1 MSLRTIINLISVLL
15 AILILAVLTVTML
28 HLRTLTA
35 LEVAESRRY
44 ESFKLADQLRQSSDD
59 LTRMARTYV
68 VTGDSRYEGYFNR
81 ILAIRNGDAPR
92 PEEYDGVYWDLVV
105 VGDDEPT
112 SDQEAVALEEL
123 MRESN
128 FTEREFA
135 KLRQAQ
141 AESDALVA
149 IEARAMAAM
158 KGLYPDENGQYTHE
172 SLPDVVLARK
182 LMHSAEYHAAK
193 SRIMAPI
200 AEFMAMVETRTEGA
214 LQSLQVRSSR
224 LMLTALVLVSLSLG
238 LVVVSVFVFQR
249 RVFHPVRS
257 LVSAAHS
264 MEGGDYSR
272 RVTPKWQ
279 DEIGHLAGT
288 FNIMAEAIESDIEER
303 RQAEQALL
311 EARRTADA
319 ANAAKSDFLA
329 NMSHEI
335 RTPMN
340 AIIGMTHLALNT
352 ELTPKQENYLSKV
365 QTAANSLL
373 GVINDVLDF
382 SKIEA
387 GELELEH
394 IDFSMEEIL
403 DQLRDIVAS
412 RAHEKGLELLFD
424 LNPEVPEALVG
435 DPLRLGQILTNLT
448 TNAIKFTERG
458 EVVVQVRQ
466 VSQESGSARIRFSVR
481 DTGIGI
487 APEKQANLF
496 TPFSQADSSTT
507 RKYGGSGLGLAICRD
522 LADRIGGGIQVESE
536 PGVGST
542 FSFEA
547 EYTTGKVPAKS
558 TATLAQDLKLDR
570 ALVVDDNAAAREIL
584 QQMLGGLGVPAVVAS
599 SGAEAIAE
607 LEVACRQQRPYRLV
621 LMDWNMPLM
630 DGMERPDDFLVKPVS
645 PSTLFNTINE
655 QFSGEARQ
663 RARRIGGQFASS
675 PLSAGLHGA
684 RVLLVEDHVLNQE
697 LAMEVL
703 RNAGMEVTL
712 AVNGQEAVD
721 LAERQEF
728 DGILMDIQ
736 MPVMDGYTATREIRK
751 KPGLDNLPIIAITA
765 NAMAGDRDKALA
777 AGMNDHIPKPLD
789 VDQALATL
797 AKWIKPA
804 TPSPE
809 IRPERNTESLEAD
822 EGLDDLPGV
831 DTVAGLKVVQGS
843 TGMYRRLLTR
853 FVEAETD
860 FAARFQAALEA
871 DDLPT
876 ANRRAHSLKGVAGNI
891 GALALQA
898 AAERLEQ
905 ATSDA
910 NPAAIETAFGIVAEH
925 LETVLSGL
933 AQLTASAGPTSA
945 PDRTATSLLDQ
956 LATLIDDRDAD
967 ALDLAEKL
975 AEHPDTGSRRDAAQR
990 LLKHLRDYDFDGASQ
1005 TLTDMRSQ
1013 PEAQTGD

>member
-1 MSLRTIINLISVLL
+1 
-15 AILILAVLTVTML
+15 
-28 HLRTLTA
+28 
-35 LEVAESRRY
+35 
-44 ESFKLADQLRQSSDD
+44 
-59 LTRMARTYV
+59 
-68 VTGDSRYEGYFNR
+68 
-81 ILAIRNGDAPR
+81 
-92 PEEYDGVYWDLVV
+92 
-105 VGDDEPT
+105 
-112 SDQEAVALEEL
+112 
-123 MRESN
+123 
-128 FTEREFA
+128 
-135 KLRQAQ
+135 
-141 AESDALVA
+141 
-149 IEARAMAAM
+149 
-158 KGLYPDENGQYTHE
+158 
-172 SLPDVVLARK
+172 
-182 LMHSAEYHAAK
+182 
-193 SRIMAPI
+193 
-200 AEFMAMVETRTEGA
+200 
-214 LQSLQVRSSR
+214 
-224 LMLTALVLVSLSLG
+224 
-238 LVVVSVFVFQR
+238 
-249 RVFHPVRS
+249 
-257 LVSAAHS
+257 
-264 MEGGDYSR
+264 
-272 RVTPKWQ
+272 
-279 DEIGHLAGT
+279 
-288 FNIMAEAIESDIEER
+288 
-303 RQAEQALL
+303 
-311 EARRTADA
+311 
-319 ANAAKSDFLA
+319 
-329 NMSHEI
+329 
-335 RTPMN
+335 MN
-340 AIIGMTHLALNT
+340 AIGMTHLALDT
-352 ELTPKQENYLSKV
+352 ELTPRQENYLSKV

-403 DQLRDIVAS
+403 DRLRDIVAS

-424 LNPEVPEALVG
+424 LDPEVPEALVG

-466 VSQESGSARIRFSVR
+466 VSQESGSARIRFGVR

-547 EYTTGKVPAKS
+547 EYTIGKVPAKS
-558 TATLAQDLKLDR
+558 TAALAQDLKLDR

-621 LMDWNMPLM
+621 LMDWSMPLM
-630 DGMERPDDFLVKPVS
+630 DGMEATHGIRSNTEIGEQPAIVMVSAYSREEALHDAGDVRPDDFLVKPVS

-751 KPGLDNLPIIAITA
+751 KPGLDDLPIIAITA

-822 EGLDDLPGV
+822 EGLDDLPGI
-831 DTVAGLKVVQGS
+831 DTVAGLKVVQGN
-843 TGMYRRLLTR
+843 TGMYR
-853 FVEAETD
+853 
-860 FAARFQAALEA
+860 
-871 DDLPT
+871 
-876 ANRRAHSLKGVAGNI
+876 NC
-891 GALALQA
+891 
-898 AAERLEQ
+898 
-905 ATSDA
+905 
-910 NPAAIETAFGIVAEH
+910 
-925 LETVLSGL
+925 
-933 AQLTASAGPTSA
+933 
-945 PDRTATSLLDQ
+945 
-956 LATLIDDRDAD
+956 
-967 ALDLAEKL
+967 
-975 AEHPDTGSRRDAAQR
+975 
-990 LLKHLRDYDFDGASQ
+990 
-1005 TLTDMRSQ
+1005 
-1013 PEAQTGD
+1013 